1 MENFLINEIALVS
14 YFNGKNNIDLNIA
27 FAIDENYIIPS
38 GVLLFSILKNN
49 SNLNIHFHIFTT
61 CDDMDKF
68 CNFKKFNA
76 DITIYV
82 LNENYFS
89 SLQTPGHFSPAIY
102 YRVAI
107 PYVLE
112 GKVDNIL
119 YIDADVLCV
128 SSLQELTLIDISD
141 YYIAAV
147 EDLGMSK
154 NDVRNLGMLGKY
166 FNSGVMIINVEKW
179 NVNDIFNKFM
189 SLVNERVFAYPD
201 QDALNILFDENILYI
216 SNKYNHFTEI
226 ESEEAVLVH
235 YVGWLKPWS
244 MAADNNETYLHYY
257 SDSPFKSIPLQS
269 PVNYKLA
276 KRLARKYIKNN
287 QIIKSVKWYFLY
299 FFMKMKNKLKS

>member
-14 YFNGKNNIDLNIA
+14 YFSGKNNIDLNIA

-61 CDDMDKF
+61 CDDMGKF

-179 NVNDIFNKFM
+179 IVSDIFNKFM

-216 SNKYNHFTEI
+216 SNKYNHFTEV

-244 MAADNNETYLHYY
+244 MAADNNEMYLRYY
-257 SDSPFKSIPLQS
+257 SESPFKSIPLQS
-269 PVNYKLA
+269 PVNHKLA